1 MRTYETTHP
10 WIKFQFDQRQISP
23 KLWILLGEAQSKCE
37 HIAGVPLRPAT
48 AAELHRLYLAKG
60 ALGTTA
66 IEGNT
71 LTEKEVLDQLDGKLK
86 LPPSKEYLGREIEN
100 IVKTCSSI
108 LTELRDGNEPSE
120 ITIEGI
126 KKLNK
131 HVLEG
136 LPINEGVI
144 SGEIR
149 TYSVGIEGIGYR
161 GAPAEDCEYLLN
173 HLCEWLNTNFRI
185 FDDNEFGIIIAL
197 LKAVISHLYLAW
209 IHPFSDGNGR
219 TARLLEFKILLASGV
234 PTPAAHLLSNFYNE
248 TRQEYYRQLTRA
260 SQSGGD
266 IISFVEYAV
275 RGFVDGLRIQLK
287 TIQEQQLDVVWRNYI
302 HEMFKDMN
310 RRSDVRLRHL
320 ALDISKQREAIPM
333 DRIKDISP
341 RIAAHYARLSNR
353 ALPRDIKFLVKMDL
367 IETTPEGIRAKK
379 ELISSFLPYRR
390 KNQGKQNQ

>member
-10 WIKFQFDQRQISP
+10 WIKFQFDQRQIHP

-71 LTEKEVLDQLDGKLK
+71 LSEKEVLDQLDGKLR
-86 LPPSKEYLGREIEN
+86 LPPSKEYLGTEIDN
-100 IVKTCSSI
+100 IVKACSSI
-108 LTELRDGNEPSE
+108 LKELRDSNGVSE

-131 HVLEG
+131 QVLEG
-136 LPINEGVI
+136 LPINEEVI
-144 SGEIR
+144 PGEIR

-173 HLCEWLNTNFRI
+173 RLCEWLNTNFRI
-185 FDDNEFGIIIAL
+185 FSDKEFGVVIAL
-197 LKAVISHLYLAW
+197 LKAIISHLYLAW
-209 IHPFSDGNGR
+209 IHPFGDGNGR

-260 SQSGGD
+260 SQTGGD
-266 IISFVEYAV
+266 IITFVEYAV
-275 RGFVDGLRIQLK
+275 RGFVDGLKIQLK

-310 RRSDVRLRHL
+310 KRSEVRLRHL
-320 ALDISKQREAIPM
+320 ALDISKQKEPIPM
-333 DRIKDISP
+333 DKIKDISP
-341 RIAAHYARLSNR
+341 RVAAHYARLSSR

-367 IETTPEGIRAKK
+367 IETTSEGIRAKK

-390 KNQGKQNQ
+390 KNQVKI